1 MSCGNEAMLAR
12 LILCVEHKARAML
25 PEYVICEMAEII
37 ERVTGQPCAPG
48 GAIELAS
55 RYAEGL
61 ILPGVGEVKE
71 WPKEASTNGDCSC
84 NRSGISEGPWL

>member
-1 MSCGNEAMLAR
+1 MRNEEMLAR
-12 LILCVEHKARAML
+12 LILCVEHRARAML

-55 RYAEGL
+55 RSGPGGL
-61 ILPGVGEVKE
+61 ELHLSATWPGQ
-71 WPKEASTNGDCSC
+71 
-84 NRSGISEGPWL
+84 